1 MSENNSEKKN
11 RKSRRKILETLNSR
25 ILILGVIGIGMIV
38 ILVGRLFFL
47 QVIQG
52 SQHYEDYVQI
62 TKRDLSIEAP
72 RGRILDCNGKVL
84 AENQQK
90 YSVAIRDTGE
100 YNKTNGE
107 FNEMI
112 LRLIELLERFG
123 ANIET
128 PIPVTI
134 NEHNEFVFN
143 ETSSSAV
150 RRFIR
155 DVYGN
160 DKIEEL
166 EEQGEDPYSYTA
178 EVVMERL
185 KTNVYNFTSRWPA
198 GEQLDKETVL
208 KLCNIRYAMSAN
220 AYTRYQST
228 VISSDISEDV
238 KVAVLED
245 QSNLKGVEIKEELVR
260 VYPNAEYFSHILGY
274 TGKASTEE
282 LETLQETDDSYVL
295 GDVVG
300 RAGIEQAYES
310 ELRGT
315 KGNQS
320 VYLNN
325 VGMIM
330 DTISK
335 TDPVNGNDLQLTID
349 SDLQIAVYN
358 MLEQRMAAVVAEK
371 LIMGDFTPT
380 TSTSADAFKI
390 PVKDAYFQMFNN
402 NILTLEEFEE
412 EDATEVEKSIY
423 AKFTTKQQQILSEI
437 TNQLTNDPKAVS
449 GQSEEMQEYL
459 NYIYEMLASS
469 DSNEK
474 ILSGVD
480 YSRDEYQDMS
490 VNQFLRQALTEGWLD
505 PAKLDTENKYSNVDE
520 WYGQVVDYI
529 LKRLPEDNGFS
540 KLIYKYLIEGEVISG
555 NEVCLALFDQGILEQ
570 DAAAI
575 EQLKTGNEETAYNFM
590 KEKIV
595 KVEITPTQLALDPCA
610 GSAVVVDKNT
620 GEIRAL
626 VSYPGYDLNRMSG
639 TVDAD
644 YYKQL
649 LEDLSSPLYNRATQ
663 TRTAPGSTF
672 KLITSTAALMEGI
685 VDTNTQIRCTGI
697 FDKLNHPRCWLYR
710 DQGLTHGMLNVSGAI
725 KNSCNIFF
733 YECGYRLSQDE
744 NGTYK
749 PSLGL
754 EKLNKYASLY
764 GFDSTTGLEI
774 MENQS
779 KISDDLP
786 VPSAI
791 GQGNNNFTAVAIA
804 RYITAVATK
813 GSVYEFHL
821 LDKVLDTDGNVI
833 RDDTPQIIRQL
844 DFPDTLWDA
853 LYEGMYG
860 VTHDSGSAGYLFEDL
875 YVDIAG
881 KSGTAQENLLR
892 GSHGLFVSFG
902 PYENPEIV
910 TTVSMQNAYT
920 SANAALVTKDIYRY
934 QEGILTLDDIMTSAE
949 RSLSEEKTQSLSD

>member
-1 MSENNSEKKN
+1 MSEKNSEKKN
-11 RKSRRKILETLNSR
+11 KQSRRKILETLNSR
-25 ILILGVIGIGMIV
+25 ILILGIIGIGMVV

-100 YNKTNGE
+100 YSQTNGE

-112 LRLIELLERFG
+112 LRLIELLDRFG
-123 ANIET
+123 ASIET

-325 VGMIM
+325 VGMIL

-380 TSTSADAFKI
+380 TSTSADDFKI

-402 NILTLEEFEE
+402 NILTLEEYEA

-423 AKFTTKQQQILSEI
+423 AKFS
-437 TNQLTNDPKAVS
+437 
-449 GQSEEMQEYL
+449 
-459 NYIYEMLASS
+459 ASP
-469 DSNEK
+469 
-474 ILSGVD
+474 V
-480 YSRDEYQDMS
+480 M
-490 VNQFLRQALTEGWLD
+490 
-505 PAKLDTENKYSNVDE
+505 
-520 WYGQVVDYI
+520 
-529 LKRLPEDNGFS
+529 
-540 KLIYKYLIEGEVISG
+540 
-555 NEVCLALFDQGILEQ
+555 
-570 DAAAI
+570 
-575 EQLKTGNEETAYNFM
+575 TA
-590 KEKIV
+590 
-595 KVEITPTQLALDPCA
+595 
-610 GSAVVVDKNT
+610 
-620 GEIRAL
+620 
-626 VSYPGYDLNRMSG
+626 
-639 TVDAD
+639 
-644 YYKQL
+644 
-649 LEDLSSPLYNRATQ
+649 
-663 TRTAPGSTF
+663 
-672 KLITSTAALMEGI
+672 
-685 VDTNTQIRCTGI
+685 
-697 FDKLNHPRCWLYR
+697 
-710 DQGLTHGMLNVSGAI
+710 
-725 KNSCNIFF
+725 
-733 YECGYRLSQDE
+733 
-744 NGTYK
+744 
-749 PSLGL
+749 
-754 EKLNKYASLY
+754 
-764 GFDSTTGLEI
+764 
-774 MENQS
+774 
-779 KISDDLP
+779 
-786 VPSAI
+786 
-791 GQGNNNFTAVAIA
+791 
-804 RYITAVATK
+804 
-813 GSVYEFHL
+813 
-821 LDKVLDTDGNVI
+821 
-833 RDDTPQIIRQL
+833 
-844 DFPDTLWDA
+844 
-853 LYEGMYG
+853 
-860 VTHDSGSAGYLFEDL
+860 
-875 YVDIAG
+875 
-881 KSGTAQENLLR
+881 
-892 GSHGLFVSFG
+892 
-902 PYENPEIV
+902 
-910 TTVSMQNAYT
+910 
-920 SANAALVTKDIYRY
+920 
-934 QEGILTLDDIMTSAE
+934 
-949 RSLSEEKTQSLSD
+949 

>member
-1 MSENNSEKKN
+1 MSEKNSEKKN
-11 RKSRRKILETLNSR
+11 RTSRRKIIEKLNSR
-25 ILILGVIGIGMIV
+25 VIILGVIGIGMAVVLI
-38 ILVGRLFFL
+38 GRLFFL

-52 SQHYEDYVQI
+52 SKHYEDYVQI
-62 TKRDLSIEAP
+62 TNRDLSIEAP
-72 RGRILDCNGKVL
+72 RGRILDCNGTVL

-90 YSVAIRDTGE
+90 YSVAVKDTGE
-100 YNKTNGE
+100 YNHRNGE
-107 FNEMI
+107 FNEML
-112 LRLIELLERFG
+112 LRLIALLEKFG
-123 ANIET
+123 ESAET
-128 PIPVTI
+128 PIPVI
-134 NEHNEFVFN
+134 IDEHSEFQFN
-143 ETSSSAV
+143 GTESEIK
-150 RRFIR
+150 RFIR
-155 DVYGN
+155 DVYG
-160 DKIEEL
+160 KERIEKL
-166 EEQGEDPYSYTA
+166 QEEGKDPYSYTA
-178 EVVMERL
+178 ETVMSYL

-198 GEQLDKETVL
+198 GDQLDKETVL
-208 KLCNIRYAMSAN
+208 KLCNVRYALSAN
-220 AYTRYQST
+220 TYMRYQST
-228 VISSDISEDV
+228 VICSDIDEDV

-260 VYPNAEYFSHILGY
+260 VYPNSEYFSHILGY
-274 TGKASTEE
+274 TGKASEEE
-282 LETLQETDDSYVL
+282 LKTLQETDDSYVL

-300 RAGIEQAYES
+300 RSGIEQAYEAQ
-310 ELRGT
+310 LRGE
-315 KGNQS
+315 KGNQN

-325 VGMIM
+325 VGEIM
-330 DTISK
+330 DVVSK
-335 TDPVNGNDLQLTID
+335 VDPVNGNDIQLTID
-349 SDLQIAVYN
+349 ADLQIAVYN

-371 LIMGDFTPT
+371 LIQGDFTPT
-380 TSTSADAFKI
+380 TSTSADDFKI

-402 NILTLEEFEE
+402 NIFTISEFAQ

-423 AKFTTKQQQILSEI
+423 SKFTAKQQQILAEI
-437 TNQLTNDPKAVS
+437 TNQLTTDPKPIS

-459 NYIYEMLASS
+459 NYIYKMLSPS
-469 DSNEK
+469 DTNKK

-480 YSRDEYQDMS
+480 YKRDEYQNMS

-505 PAKLDTENKYSNVDE
+505 PTKLDSEEKYSNVDE

-529 LKRLPEDNGFS
+529 MKRLPEDNGFS
-540 KLIYKYLIEGEVISG
+540 KLLYKYLIQSGVISG
-555 NEVCLALFDQGILEQ
+555 NEVCLALFDQGILKK
-570 DAAAI
+570 DDAAI
-575 EQLKTGNEETAYNFM
+575 ERLKTGNETTAFEFI

-639 TVDAD
+639 TVDAA
-644 YYKQL
+644 YYKSL

-672 KLITSTAALMEGI
+672 KPITATAALMEGI
-685 VDTNTQIRCTGI
+685 IDTNTRIQCTGI
-697 FDKLNHPRCWLYR
+697 FDKLNHPRCWIYR
-710 DQGLTHGMLNVSGAI
+710 DEGLTHGALDVAGGI

-733 YECGYRLSQDE
+733 YESGYRLSLDE
-744 NGTYK
+744 NNAYK

-764 GFDSTTGLEI
+764 GFDDTTGLEI
-774 MENQS
+774 TENKS

-804 RYITAVATK
+804 RYATSIATK
-813 GSVYEFHL
+813 GNVYQFHL
-821 LDKVLDTDGNVI
+821 MDKVLDSDGNVVQ
-833 RDDTPQIIRQL
+833 DDTPQIIRHL
-844 DFPDTLWDA
+844 DFPDTVWDA

-860 VTHDSGSAGYLFEDL
+860 VTHENGSAGYLFDDL

-892 GSHGLFVSFG
+892 GSHGLFLSFG

-934 QEGILTLDDIMTSAE
+934 QEGILTMDDIMTSAE
-949 RSLSEEKTQSLSD
+949 RALNEEKTQSLSD